1 MVEQFYAHL
10 PRRNVCGAPT
20 PHRFLYLC
28 FETQNV
34 LPATATTQ
42 LEWQIEQL
50 LRPLSPQL
58 NASDQLEQVRLPQS
72 SQKLSTFDGHF

>member
-34 LPATATTQ
+34 LPATA
-42 LEWQIEQL
+42 
-50 LRPLSPQL
+50 
-58 NASDQLEQVRLPQS
+58 
-72 SQKLSTFDGHF
+72 